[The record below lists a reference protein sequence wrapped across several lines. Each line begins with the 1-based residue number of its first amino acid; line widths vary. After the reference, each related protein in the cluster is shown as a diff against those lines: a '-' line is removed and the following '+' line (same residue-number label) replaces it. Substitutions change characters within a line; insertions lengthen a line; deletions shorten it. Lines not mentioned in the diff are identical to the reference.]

1 MTFEELKKELS
12 LLLSNRK
19 DYIIEYNLPMLSEK
33 WKKNDADLAI
43 INRKDPTH
51 QNFAVLVSTS
61 KSEKCKIDSTYAK
74 KIVKRMVEEYD
85 FWVGLV
91 WDTGTLWEFDPTRK
105 GTEWQKISV
114 HDIVCILN
122 TFIESHVSDN
132 FIENTIESLQKLKI
146 TQYEKKIIEP
156 LSTWLQ
162 ELDKRYLFQQNRTI
176 SVHIVEQFKLL
187 TLILK
192 NYNIRKTYNFCRYT
206 SITSL
211 KRILLEQHESMC
223 GLAGMNDKSEGFFLD
238 KCLTGNSFN
247 LSTKP
252 QYVVDQYNEIFILSL
267 CDVAKSDDL
276 TMWRLYGS
284 DCKGVCLHY
293 DVNLEEIRK
302 SQEFFLMPV
311 CYGDADNPLVTL
323 FKILNRLPYIL
334 GCKFGLTHKYIW
346 RYFVKP
352 KDFEVEEEYRLLY
365 LPNDKSKSTLKW
377 IYNDGYGIF
386 HPLREFDSP
395 LTKKSSQFPLQLKKV
410 ILGPKC
416 SEAPINKVQ
425 LKSYIG
431 NSPNFKSSTLDIIF
445 SKIDFYR

>member
-12 LLLSNRK
+12 SLISNRK
-19 DYIIEYNLPMLSEK
+19 DYIIEYNLPMLSEQ
-33 WKKNDADLAI
+33 WKKKDADLAI
-43 INRKDPTH
+43 INRKDPAH

-61 KSEKCKIDSTYAK
+61 KSEKCKIDFLYAK
-74 KIVKRMVEEYD
+74 EIVQHMVEEYD
-85 FWVGLV
+85 FWIGLV
-91 WDTGTLWEFDPTRK
+91 WDTGSLWEFDPTK
-105 GTEWQKISV
+105 KESEWQKIPI
-114 HDIVCILN
+114 HDIVGILN
-122 TFIESHVSDN
+122 TFIDSHVPDN
-132 FIENTIESLQKLKI
+132 FIENTIESLQELKFN
-146 TQYEKKIIEP
+146 QSEKVIIGP

-162 ELDKRYLFQQNRTI
+162 GLEKKDLFQQNRTI
-176 SVHIVEQFKLL
+176 SIPLVEQFKLL
-187 TLILK
+187 SSILK
-192 NYNIRKTYNFCRYT
+192 ASNIQKSYSFCRYT
-206 SITSL
+206 SISSL

-223 GLAGMNDKSEGFFLD
+223 GLAGMNDRSEGFFLD
-238 KCLTGNSFN
+238 KCLTGNSFK

-267 CDVAKSDDL
+267 CDEAKSDDL

-293 DVNLEEIRK
+293 DINLEEIRK
-302 SQEFFLMPV
+302 SQEFFLMPI
-311 CYGDADNPLVTL
+311 CYGDANNPLVTL
-323 FKILNRLPYIL
+323 FKILTRLPYIL

-365 LPNDKSKSTLKW
+365 LPNGKSKSTLKW
-377 IYNDGYGIF
+377 IYNEGCGIF

-395 LTKKSSQFPLQLKKV
+395 LTDKSSIFPLQLKKV

-416 SEAPINKVQ
+416 SEAQINKVQ
-425 LKSYIG
+425 LKSYVR
-431 NSPNFKSSTLDIIF
+431 NSSKFNSSNLDILV